1 MIAKLKGLL
10 DSTGEDW
17 AIIDVGGVGYQV
29 FCSARTL
36 SALGGIGR
44 PASLHIET
52 QLRED
57 SIKLYGFATEEERD
71 WFSLLRGVQ
80 GVGSRLALALMS
92 ALSAGELAD
101 AVVAQDSKSL
111 TRANGVGPKLAARIV
126 NELKDKVGGLAGTRG
141 AVVTPLNV
149 GGAAASAASDAVS
162 ALVNL
167 GYRQAEAYSAVA
179 AVAKKLGSEADAAA
193 LIRGGLQELS
203 RA

>member
-17 AIIDVGGVGYQV
+17 AVIDVGGVGYHV
-29 FCSARTL
+29 WCSGRTL
-36 SALGGIGR
+36 GALPGIGR
-44 PASLHIET
+44 EVSLYIET

-92 ALSAGELAD
+92 ALSVAELAD
-101 AVVAQDSKSL
+101 AVAAQDSKSL

-141 AVVTPLNV
+141 GVVTALKV
-149 GGAAASAASDAVS
+149 GGAAGGPSSDAVS

-167 GYRQAEAYSAVA
+167 GYRQAEAYSAVV
-179 AVAKKLGSEADAAA
+179 AVAKKLGPEADAAA

>member
-29 FCSARTL
+29 FCSGRTL
-36 SALGGIGR
+36 SALPGIGR
-44 PASLHIET
+44 EASLYIET

-57 SIKLYGFATEEERD
+57 SIKLFGFASEEERD

-101 AVVAQDSKSL
+101 AMAAQDSKSL

-126 NELKDKVGGLAGTRG
+126 NELKDKVGGLAGARG
-141 AVVTPLNV
+141 AVVTALKT
-149 GGAAASAASDAVS
+149 GGAAGGPSSDAVS

-179 AVAKKLGSEADAAA
+179 AVAKKLGPEADAAA

>member
-1 MIAKLKGLL
+1 M
-10 DSTGEDW
+10 
-17 AIIDVGGVGYQV
+17 
-29 FCSARTL
+29 
-36 SALGGIGR
+36 
-44 PASLHIET
+44 SLYIET

-57 SIKLYGFATEEERD
+57 SIKLYGFASEEERD

-92 ALSAGELAD
+92 ALSTAELAD
-101 AVVAQDSKSL
+101 AVAAQDSKSL

-141 AVVTPLNV
+141 AVVTALKV
-149 GGAAASAASDAVS
+149 GGAAGGPSSDAVS

-179 AVAKKLGSEADAAA
+179 AVAKKLGPEADTAA

>member
-29 FCSARTL
+29 FCSGRTL
-36 SALGGIGR
+36 GALPGIGR
-44 PASLHIET
+44 EVSLYIET

-57 SIKLYGFATEEERD
+57 SIKLFGFASEEERD

-101 AVVAQDSKSL
+101 AMVAQDSKSL

-141 AVVTPLNV
+141 AVVTALKV
-149 GGAAASAASDAVS
+149 GAAGGPSSDAVS

-167 GYRQAEAYSAVA
+167 GYRQTEAYSAVA
-179 AVAKKLGSEADAAA
+179 AVAKKLGPEADAAA

>member
-29 FCSARTL
+29 FCSGRTL
-36 SALGGIGR
+36 GALPGIGR
-44 PASLHIET
+44 EVSLYIET

-57 SIKLYGFATEEERD
+57 SIKLFGFASEEERD

-101 AVVAQDSKSL
+101 AMAAQDSKSL

-141 AVVTPLNV
+141 AVVTALKV
-149 GGAAASAASDAVS
+149 GAAGGPSSDAVS

-167 GYRQAEAYSAVA
+167 GYRQTEAYSAVA
-179 AVAKKLGSEADAAA
+179 AVAKKLGPEADAAA